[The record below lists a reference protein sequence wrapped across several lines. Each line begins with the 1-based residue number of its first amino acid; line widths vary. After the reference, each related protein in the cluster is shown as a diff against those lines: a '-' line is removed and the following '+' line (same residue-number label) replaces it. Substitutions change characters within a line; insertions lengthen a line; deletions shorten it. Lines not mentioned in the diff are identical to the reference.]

1 MKSIDQS
8 IKTDLL
14 LWSIG
19 LVNWYLS

>member
-1 MKSIDQS
+1 MRSIDQS